1 MIYHATYGKGKNEN
15 GKKLKHTLRY
25 HAPYN
30 MGMLMC
36 IDTVHEKESTENVL
50 QSKKI
55 IVFIPRSKILPCFN
69 NREQR
74 LFKINIRHEKVA
86 FILQIA

>member
-1 MIYHATYGKGKNEN
+1 MKMHPSSVYDTYKWRIGVKV
-15 GKKLKHTLRY
+15 
-25 HAPYN
+25 
-30 MGMLMC
+30 
-36 IDTVHEKESTENVL
+36 VHEKESTENVL

-74 LFKINIRHEKVA
+74 LFEINIRHEKVA